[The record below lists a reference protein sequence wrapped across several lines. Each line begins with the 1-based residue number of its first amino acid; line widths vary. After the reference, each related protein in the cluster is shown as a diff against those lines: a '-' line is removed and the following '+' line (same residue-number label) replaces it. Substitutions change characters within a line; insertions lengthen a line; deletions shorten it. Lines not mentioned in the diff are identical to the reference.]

1 MSDCIFCKI
10 VRHEAPAHIIYEDE
24 LVMAILD
31 NDPISAGH
39 TLILP
44 KKDIRDIH
52 ELDKEVGSQ
61 VMKVARLV
69 AGAIEKEFG
78 YDGSMIMEVNGVFQD
93 VPHFHL
99 HVFGRKKNNDIT
111 IVYPDYD
118 TNEEETDTVVTK
130 LKQAIGVKN

>member
-10 VRHEAPAHIIYEDE
+10 VNHEAPARIVYEDE

-44 KKDIRDIH
+44 KKDIQDIH
-52 ELDKEVGSQ
+52 TLDEEVGFQ
-61 VMKVARLV
+61 VMKVTRLV

-78 YDGSMIMEVNGVFQD
+78 YDGSMIMEVNGIFQD

-99 HVFGRKKNNDIT
+99 HVFGRMKNNDIT
-111 IVYPDYD
+111 IVYPDYN
-118 TNEEETDTVVTK
+118 TNDKELDSVVTK
-130 LKQAIGVKN
+130 LQQAIVVKN